1 MAKAN
6 VRIASRLRRQARVR
20 KKVLGTAER
29 PRLCVFRSS
38 AHIYAQVI
46 DDEKG
51 ITLVA
56 LSSLSPG
63 LKDSLKGL
71 KKSEAAKAVGQAIA
85 EAARSQGCQKVV
97 FDRNGFLYH
106 GRIKALSEGAREGG
120 LDF

>member
-6 VRIASRLRRQARVR
+6 VRVASRLRRQARVR

-51 ITLVA
+51 TTLVA

-63 LKDSLKGL
+63 LKDSLTGL
-71 KKSEAAKAVGQAIA
+71 KKAEAAKAVGKAIA
-85 EAARSQGCQKVV
+85 EAAKSQGCQKVV